1 MLNNFNN
8 NRNYWYVT
16 KIPDNVYIKDIII
29 YSNLFELDI
38 SFDFKNMH
46 LYASNYQNIKLLN
59 KIIKVCRE
67 IYSRNINS

>member
-1 MLNNFNN
+1 MHTESNNGK
-8 NRNYWYVT
+8 NYWYVT

-46 LYASNYQNIKLLN
+46 LYASNYRNIKLLN

-67 IYSRNINS
+67 MYAQNINS

>member
-16 KIPDNVYIKDIII
+16 KIPDNAYIKDIII

-59 KIIKVCRE
+59 KIIKVCQE
-67 IYSRNINS
+67 IYSHDINS